1 MSRCAPSP
9 LPLAPVSGAGL
20 AVRHNGQFGLVPGR
34 NRLATGFE
42 GRTCPQKNMP
52 PAPGAPWG
60 QLGAGAGVQENAGF
74 VQIACSQKRCRV
86 VEGQTLAEA
95 ARLWN
100 EPRFSQAK

>member
-1 MSRCAPSP
+1 MNSASDYERYFAGGTGRSNMLLELHAREQARAWEP
-9 LPLAPVSGAGL
+9 LKPCDCCGA
-20 AVRHNGQFGLVPGR
+20 A
-34 NRLATGFE
+34 
-42 GRTCPQKNMP
+42 
-52 PAPGAPWG
+52 
-60 QLGAGAGVQENAGF
+60 AGVQESSGV